1 MVMHTEHS
9 SLEQILCH
17 SDVLISQID
26 EHGAIY
32 YSSPSWVKLFGSPPK
47 RLNICELCSFT
58 EKHILQQQI
67 ATAKAQ
73 NTTQNLRLRLIA
85 NDSLRWFDLSIAPY
99 HDNSTLYFIVTAKD
113 QKHLV
118 QLEEN
123 NSSLQS
129 YLSAAQEASNLGF
142 WQIDVNSKELFW
154 SDEVY
159 KIHGVSKQ
167 DYVPDITS
175 ALNFYHPEDISR
187 AQQCVSDALHS
198 SKEWVFKLRIV
209 RPDGETR
216 NVISHGNIQFDKTNC
231 PNCIYGTFQD
241 VTEQQALQDERD
253 LLALAVKN
261 TEVGIIMADSE
272 RQVLWVNHSSEQM
285 TEYTFDELIGQSFL
299 DVLHGKKTEA
309 NVIKQIEESLHS
321 GTPINIEVLH
331 NKKSGQPY
339 WVNLII
345 TPVYREGQL
354 THFVAVIHDISEIVY
369 IRDQLTAINR
379 SLESKVQ
386 RRTEDLEKL
395 NQQLLEQS
403 RVDPLTGALNRRAF
417 FENADSEIKRSK
429 RSRQPISFALIDI
442 DHFKSINDQYGH
454 DAGDSVLKQT
464 VIALKQQLRETD
476 ELYRIGGEEF
486 IVIMKDTDEQESQ
499 VVAERLR
506 NSVETNQ
513 VPVTWLITNVT
524 ISIGLFSQCGNT
536 STKTSLIKA
545 DAALYKAKNTG
556 RNRVVCHSQS
566 CPN

>member
-1 MVMHTEHS
+1 MNTEHS
-9 SLEQILCH
+9 SLEQILGH

-32 YSSPSWVKLFGSPPK
+32 YSSPNWIRLFGSPPK
-47 RLNICELCSFT
+47 RLNICEMCSFT
-58 EKHILQQQI
+58 EKHILLQQI
-67 ATAKAQ
+67 VAAKTQ
-73 NTTQNLRLRLIA
+73 NKIQNLRLRLLA
-85 NDSLRWFDLSIAPY
+85 NDALRWFDLSIAPY
-99 HDNSTLYFIVTAKD
+99 NENSTTYFIVTAKD

-118 QLEEN
+118 QLEES

-129 YLSAAQEASNLGF
+129 YLSAVQEVSNLGF
-142 WQIDVNSKELFW
+142 WQMDINSKELFW

-159 KIHGVSKQ
+159 RIHGVDKNN
-167 DYVPDITS
+167 YTPDITS
-175 ALNFYHPEDISR
+175 SLNFYHPDDISR
-187 AQQCVSDALHS
+187 AQQCISEAFHNG
-198 SKEWVFKLRIV
+198 KEWTFQLRILW
-209 RPDGETR
+209 PTGEVR
-216 NVISHGNIQFDKTNC
+216 NVISHGNIQFDQTNC
-231 PNCIYGTFQD
+231 PNSIYGTFQD
-241 VTEQQALQDERD
+241 VTEQQDLQNERD

-261 TEVGIIMADSE
+261 TEVGIIMANE
-272 RQVLWVNHSSEQM
+272 EQKVLWVNHSAEQL
-285 TEYTFDELIGQSFL
+285 TEFTFDELIGQSFL
-299 DVLHGKKTEA
+299 QTLCGKKTDTAAVNQVKEA
-309 NVIKQIEESLHS
+309 LNS
-321 GTPINIEVLH
+321 GTPTKIEVLH

-339 WVNLII
+339 WINLIV
-345 TPVYREGQL
+345 TPVYREEQL
-354 THFVAVIHDISEIVY
+354 THFVAVIHDISEIIF

-386 RRTEDLEKL
+386 RRTEALEKL

-429 RSRQPISFALIDI
+429 RSLQPISFALIDI

-464 VIALKQQLRETD
+464 VTALKQQLRETD

-486 IVIMKDTDEQESQ
+486 IVIMKDTDEQESK

-524 ISIGLFSQCGNT
+524 ISIGLFSQCGNI

-556 RNRVVCHSQS
+556 RNRVVSHSQF